1 MTTQITNQNNL
12 KTIKE
17 LFSADH
23 FYRVPDYQRGYSW
36 NKEFIELW
44 NDIIRLFHINNISR
58 KHYVGML
65 ALDEIKQE
73 IDLMQE
79 CLQETTS
86 FYIVDGQQRITSII
100 IILKTI
106 FEYAKEEN
114 IKSFDYNTVKNILE
128 NTSKIHRFGYSVK
141 RQDKAEEYFS
151 RRIYDY
157 RTDMEHSSQYLSNIN
172 FAAEYIAKE
181 LDQFDDDNIVEIV
194 NIILNRLIFNVY
206 YITEDFDVRVTFETM
221 NNRGKPL
228 TNLELLKNRLMYLS
242 TFFNKNDNNNY
253 ENRLQNKIDI
263 AWKNIY
269 DYLNY
274 ENSNLSD
281 DLYLKAHWIVYKR
294 LSKKNGNAFIDDIL
308 NNEFSVDNGE
318 FYQACCRELDY
329 NKAFELLYNYIESL
343 ELYSKFWAIVN
354 IPDNIDLKIPNEEK
368 IWLKRL
374 SRLPDLF
381 YAKVSTMV
389 VLAEKNICSEDKIEF
404 YNILEKFIFIFKLMA
419 QDKNDM
425 SFLIAA
431 TRNLLWCDKNEK
443 NKKIK
448 ALINSIKQ
456 HDILPLNKN
465 CIMQAIE
472 RFHEYIMNKNYY
484 NWNGLKYF
492 LFEYNNSLQ
501 IQNAAIVEWYKNK
514 EISIEH
520 ILPQDPKREYWQ
532 CMLEKYNLLG
542 ADSEEQ
548 RLNTINS
555 LGNLL
560 LLSTGSENSSLK
572 NYSFPVKKDISVE
585 SGKFAYC
592 YGSRSAIKISKEEV
606 WTLKQIYE
614 RSTELFNFMYE
625 NWLKLYINKEE
636 WDAKVNDLNLYN
648 FEYNKLDNTAY
659 EDLKNKLKGI
669 DTSLERNEAEQKLKS
684 LPEDNLYVKKL
695 ESFFDKDV
703 FHMKKNPSNIS
714 YLNSKYTYVIEKD
727 YENNLKFFKCGTEIN
742 GKAYRIQ
749 YNFIDNKL
757 WINTWNDDGEYYF
770 ENSDNFP
777 DKLKRFIKS
786 FFRYIRKTTENDI
799 PKFYT

>member
-318 FYQACCRELDY
+318 FYQACCKDLDY

-354 IPDNIDLKIPNEEK
+354 IPDNIDLKIPDEEK

-389 VLAEKNICSEDKIEF
+389 VLAEKDICSEDKIEF

-465 CIMQAIE
+465 CIMQTIE
-472 RFHEYIMNKNYY
+472 KFHEYIMNK
-484 NWNGLKYF
+484 K
-492 LFEYNNSLQ
+492 
-501 IQNAAIVEWYKNK
+501 
-514 EISIEH
+514 
-520 ILPQDPKREYWQ
+520 
-532 CMLEKYNLLG
+532 LL
-542 ADSEEQ
+542 
-548 RLNTINS
+548 
-555 LGNLL
+555 
-560 LLSTGSENSSLK
+560 
-572 NYSFPVKKDISVE
+572 
-585 SGKFAYC
+585 
-592 YGSRSAIKISKEEV
+592 
-606 WTLKQIYE
+606 
-614 RSTELFNFMYE
+614 
-625 NWLKLYINKEE
+625 
-636 WDAKVNDLNLYN
+636 
-648 FEYNKLDNTAY
+648 
-659 EDLKNKLKGI
+659 
-669 DTSLERNEAEQKLKS
+669 
-684 LPEDNLYVKKL
+684 
-695 ESFFDKDV
+695 
-703 FHMKKNPSNIS
+703 
-714 YLNSKYTYVIEKD
+714 
-727 YENNLKFFKCGTEIN
+727 
-742 GKAYRIQ
+742 
-749 YNFIDNKL
+749 
-757 WINTWNDDGEYYF
+757 
-770 ENSDNFP
+770 
-777 DKLKRFIKS
+777 
-786 FFRYIRKTTENDI
+786 
-799 PKFYT
+799 

>member
-1 MTTQITNQNNL
+1 MTSKIINQNNL
-12 KTIKE
+12 KTIEE
-17 LFSADH
+17 LFSDNH

-44 NDIIRLFHINNISR
+44 NDIIRLFHINNVSK

-65 ALDEIKQE
+65 ALDEINQE
-73 IDLMQE
+73 TDLMQE
-79 CLQETTS
+79 CLTGTTS

-100 IILKTI
+100 IILKAI
-106 FEYAKEEN
+106 LEYAKEED
-114 IKSFDYNTVKNILE
+114 IKNFKYDALENILE
-128 NTSKIHRFGYSVK
+128 NASKIHRFGYSIK

-151 RRIYDY
+151 RRIYEY

-172 FAAEYIAKE
+172 FAAEYITKE
-181 LDQFDDDNIVEIV
+181 LDQFDDDNIIQIV

-242 TFFNKNDNNNY
+242 TFFNKNDNNY
-253 ENRLQNKIDI
+253 ENRLQNKIDV

-281 DLYLKAHWIVYKR
+281 DLYLKAHWIAYKR
-294 LSKKNGNAFIDDIL
+294 LSKKNGSAFIDDIL

-318 FYQACCRELDY
+318 FYQVCCKDLNY

-354 IPDNIDLKIPNEEK
+354 VPDNIDLKISVEEK
-368 IWLKRL
+368 NWLKRL

-381 YAKVSTMV
+381 YAKVSIMV
-389 VLAEKNICSEDKIEF
+389 VLAEKDICAEDKIEF

-431 TRNLLWCDKNEK
+431 TRNLLWCNKNEK
-443 NKKIK
+443 NRKLKD
-448 ALINSIKQ
+448 LINSIKQ
-456 HDILPLNKN
+456 HDILPLNKT
-465 CIMQAIE
+465 CVIQAVE
-472 RFHEYIMNKNYY
+472 RFHEYIINKNYY
-484 NWNGLKYF
+484 IWNGLKYF

-532 CMLEKYNLLG
+532 CVLEKYDLLG
-542 ADSEEQ
+542 DENEEQ
-548 RLNTINS
+548 RTNTINS

-625 NWLKLYINKEE
+625 NWLKLYIDKDE
-636 WDAKVNDLNLYN
+636 WDKKVKTLNLYN
-648 FEYNKLDNTAY
+648 FKYNKLDNATFINL
-659 EDLKNKLKGI
+659 ENRLKSI
-669 DTSLERNEAEQKLKS
+669 DTSLERNEAEQKLKR
-684 LPEDNLYVKKL
+684 LPEDNLYVRKL
-695 ESFFDKDV
+695 ESFFDKEV

-714 YLNSKYTYVIEKD
+714 YINSKYTYVVEKD
-727 YENNLKFFKCGTEIN
+727 NQNNLRFFKCGT
-742 GKAYRIQ
+742 KLDSKDYRIQ
-749 YNFIDNKL
+749 YDFIDNKL
-757 WINTWNDDGEYYF
+757 WINTWNGDGEYYF
-770 ENSDNFP
+770 TNINTLP
-777 DKLKRFIKS
+777 DILKRFIKS
-786 FFRYIRKTTENDI
+786 FFRYIRKTTENGI
-799 PKFYT
+799 PKI

>member
-1 MTTQITNQNNL
+1 MKTQIINQNNL

-17 LFSADH
+17 LFSEDH

-44 NDIIRLFHINNISR
+44 NDIIRLFHVNNETR

-65 ALDEIKQE
+65 ALDEIKQD
-73 IDLMQE
+73 IDIE
-79 CLQETTS
+79 CLQGTNS

-100 IILKTI
+100 IILKSI
-106 FEYAKEEN
+106 LEYAKEEN
-114 IKSFDYNTVKNILE
+114 INTFIHENVEDILE
-128 NTSKIHRFGYSVK
+128 NSSKIHRFGYSVK
-141 RQDKAEEYFS
+141 RQDKADEYFS

-157 RTDMEHSSQYLSNIN
+157 RTDVEHKSQYLSNIN

-181 LDQFDDDNIVEIV
+181 LDQFDDEEIAEIV
-194 NIILNRLIFNVY
+194 DITLNRLIFNVY
-206 YITEDFDVRVTFETM
+206 YITADFDVRVTFETM

-253 ENRLQNKIDI
+253 ESRLQKAIDRT
-263 AWKNIY
+263 WNNIY
-269 DYLNY
+269 DNLNY

-294 LSKKNGNAFIDDIL
+294 LSKKNGSAFIEDIL
-308 NNEFSVDNGE
+308 NNDFSVDNGE
-318 FYQACCRELDY
+318 FYQACCKNLDY
-329 NKAFELLYNYIESL
+329 DRAFNILNNYIESL

-354 IPDNIDLKIPNEEK
+354 IADNIDLKITEDENK
-368 IWLKRL
+368 WIKRL

-381 YAKVSTMV
+381 YAKVSVMV
-389 VLAEKNICSEDKIEF
+389 VLAEKDICSEDKIEF

-419 QDKNDM
+419 QDRKNDM

-431 TRNLLWCDKNEK
+431 TRNLLWCNKNEK
-443 NKKIK
+443 NKMFKV
-448 ALINSIKQ
+448 LINSLKE
-456 HDILPLNKN
+456 HDVLLLSKDSV
-465 CIMQAIE
+465 MQAIDG
-472 RFHEYIMNKNYY
+472 FQDHVLDKNYY

-520 ILPQDPKREYWQ
+520 ILPQEPKREYWQ
-532 CMLEKYNLLG
+532 CVLEEYDLLDDDK
-542 ADSEEQ
+542 AEQ
-548 RLNTINS
+548 REKVINS

-592 YGSRSAIKISKEEV
+592 YGSRSAIKISKEDV
-606 WTLKQIYE
+606 WTLKQIHE
-614 RSTELFNFMYE
+614 RSAELFNFLYE
-625 NWLKLYINKEE
+625 NWLKSYISKEE
-636 WDAKVNDLNLYN
+636 WEDKVNTLNLYN
-648 FEYNKLDNTAY
+648 FEYKKLSDMTYNNL
-659 EDLKNKLKGI
+659 ENKLKNI
-669 DTSLERNEAEQKLKS
+669 DTSQERNEAEHKLKS
-684 LPEDNLYVKKL
+684 SPEDNLQAKKL
-695 ESFFDKDV
+695 ESFFDKDI
-703 FHMKKNPSNIS
+703 FHMRKNSSNVS

-727 YENNLKFFKCGTEIN
+727 SKNNLKFFKCGTKIN
-742 GKAYRIQ
+742 DNLYRIQ
-749 YNFIDNKL
+749 YDFIDNRL
-757 WINTWNDDGEYYF
+757 WINTWNDDSEYYF
-770 ENSDNFP
+770 RSTDNLP
-777 DKLKRFIKS
+777 EILKRFIKS
-786 FFRYIRKTTENDI
+786 FFRYIRKTTENDA
-799 PKFYT
+799 PNFYT